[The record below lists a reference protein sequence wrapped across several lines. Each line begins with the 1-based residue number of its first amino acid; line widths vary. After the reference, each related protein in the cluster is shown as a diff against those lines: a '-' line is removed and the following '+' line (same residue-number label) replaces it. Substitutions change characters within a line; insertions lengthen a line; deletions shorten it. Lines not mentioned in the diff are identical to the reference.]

1 MRLSTWGV
9 AIAFYLSDWCPMRL
23 AQLSCLVASL
33 VVNCS
38 GCALLNSPSMEGQS
52 VLVQGD
58 PERALQPNAAAETF
72 QKIKQAKRENAVIL
86 QVQGD
91 PEPVRI
97 LPLPQDG
104 ESVFVSDLLKQTGV
118 FRKFGRVH
126 AELYRDSTNLMDGVR
141 MRVDIQGGD
150 RITPGTDYAL
160 RPGDRLL
167 VRRVSTTALGDAMEE
182 ILPGN
187 AMRALGFGR

>member
-1 MRLSTWGV
+1 
-9 AIAFYLSDWCPMRL
+9 MRL
-23 AQLSCLVASL
+23 AQLSCLIASL
-33 VVNCS
+33 VLSCS
-38 GCALLNSPSMEGQS
+38 GCSLLNTTSLDGKPNTSQA
-52 VLVQGD
+52 D
-58 PERALQPNAAAETF
+58 IKRTLQPNAAAETF
-72 QKIKQAKRENAVIL
+72 QKVKQAKRENAVIL

-104 ESVFVSDLLKQTGV
+104 QSVFVSDLLKQTGV